1 MSLEPACFLTY
12 LIFITMLDTLITSK
26 TRIKLLMRF
35 FLNSNE
41 SSYLRNLESDFSES
55 TNAIRQELNR
65 FEKAGLLNSFTQG
78 NKKMFQANTGHPL
91 YKDIKNLLI
100 KHIGLDQIIEK
111 VINRLGD
118 LQEVYIVGDFA
129 RGIDNSIIDLIF
141 VGDNVNK
148 SYLMKLVEKTE
159 KLIKRKIRYLVYK
172 VDEFE
177 RYKIDNKGV
186 EPLLLWNNKA

>member
-1 MSLEPACFLTY
+1 
-12 LIFITMLDTLITSK
+12 MLDTLITSK

-41 SSYLRNLESDFSES
+41 SSYLRNLENEFSES

-65 FEKAGLLNSFTQG
+65 FEKAGLLKSFSKG
-78 NKKMFQANTGHPL
+78 NKKMFQANIGHPL
-91 YKDIKNLLI
+91 YGDIKNLLI
-100 KHIGLDQIIEK
+100 KHIGLDQIIDK

-129 RGIDNSIIDLIF
+129 RGIDNNIIDLIF

-148 SYLMKLVEKTE
+148 SYLMSLVEKTE
-159 KLIKRKIRYLVYK
+159 NLIKRKIRYLVYK
-172 VDEFE
+172 ESEFKN
-177 RYKIDNKGV
+177 YKTGDKSI